1 MYSNANPIFTI
12 FTSPKLIG
20 TICIPELNDF
30 HHSIPYKTLI
40 LLSRK
45 KASPLITF
53 FAQTLKCNTKVTF
66 EFLNPNIFTKLSI
79 VTFAS
84 VNSLKKTLSNLVIT
98 PKGTTF
104 ITLFSTVTTFC
115 TDTPFQAKYCTLGTR
130 KGFRLPTIFLV
141 IVVVFVL
148 KLKDIML
155 IFF

>member
-1 MYSNANPIFTI
+1 MNCEKWKFVFCGMFGESLIKTSIWKFFSSCWKVDSKPNMHILYKKMYSNANPIFTI

-84 VNSLKKTLSNLVIT
+84 VNSLKKDS
-98 PKGTTF
+98 F
-104 ITLFSTVTTFC
+104 
-115 TDTPFQAKYCTLGTR
+115 
-130 KGFRLPTIFLV
+130 
-141 IVVVFVL
+141 
-148 KLKDIML
+148 
-155 IFF
+155 